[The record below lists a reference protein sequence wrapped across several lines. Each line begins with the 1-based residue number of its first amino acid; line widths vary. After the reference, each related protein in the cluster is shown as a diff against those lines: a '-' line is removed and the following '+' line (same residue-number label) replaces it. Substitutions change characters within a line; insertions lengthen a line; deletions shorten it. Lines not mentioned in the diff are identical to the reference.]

1 MEMVTIALIII
12 GVNILIT
19 TLILDFFMDLILE
32 RFKVEDKFD
41 ESVIKAIKDLC
52 KELNLECKTSTITYN
67 KIKRK

>member
-41 ESVIKAIKDLC
+41 ESVIKAIKD
-52 KELNLECKTSTITYN
+52 
-67 KIKRK
+67 